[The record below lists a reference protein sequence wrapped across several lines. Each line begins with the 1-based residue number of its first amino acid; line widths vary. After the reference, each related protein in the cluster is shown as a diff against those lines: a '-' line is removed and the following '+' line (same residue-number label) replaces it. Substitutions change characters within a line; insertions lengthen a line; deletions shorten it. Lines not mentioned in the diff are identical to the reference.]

1 MCLPFSRAFKYPS
14 HTGILAHLPA
24 QCGCGVPKKRQNS
37 DCGEIMDFSGR
48 VSVIGV
54 VGEKHDIF
62 KTREETQMNHVQLS
76 LCRTQPKFIQR
87 DGERGEK
94 DTKIQPQQILSCSS
108 WLKNLTGDVW
118 GLCLTPVETLS
129 RSVQSSFV

>member
-1 MCLPFSRAFKYPS
+1 M
-14 HTGILAHLPA
+14 
-24 QCGCGVPKKRQNS
+24 
-37 DCGEIMDFSGR
+37 
-48 VSVIGV
+48 GV

-94 DTKIQPQQILSCSS
+94 DTKIQPQQILNCSS
-108 WLKNLTGDVW
+108 WLKNLTGYVW
-118 GLCLTPVETLS
+118 GLFLTPVETLS

>member
-1 MCLPFSRAFKYPS
+1 M
-14 HTGILAHLPA
+14 
-24 QCGCGVPKKRQNS
+24 
-37 DCGEIMDFSGR
+37 
-48 VSVIGV
+48 GV

-118 GLCLTPVETLS
+118 GLFLTPVETLS